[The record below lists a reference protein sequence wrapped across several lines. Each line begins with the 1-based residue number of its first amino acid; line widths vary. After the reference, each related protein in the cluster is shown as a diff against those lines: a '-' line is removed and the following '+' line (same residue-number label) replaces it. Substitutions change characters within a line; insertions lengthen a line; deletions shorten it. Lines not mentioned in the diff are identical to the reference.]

1 MDHYYYEL
9 LLLLLSLLWIII
21 MDYYYCYR
29 NVYNIIDSHVDSCR
43 SWRGMDRLEL
53 MMRQI
58 TEAELATM
66 FQIKGK
72 KEKEIRARI
81 SPFNKYYLFIIPRE

>member
-1 MDHYYYEL
+1 
-9 LLLLLSLLWIII
+9 
-21 MDYYYCYR
+21 
-29 NVYNIIDSHVDSCR
+29 
-43 SWRGMDRLEL
+43 MDRLEL